1 MFNIRDLISRRRAKR
16 IADREVRRFLN
27 DPPAI
32 EFEEHEAM
40 VDAAPAFL
48 TMMHLFAAAAQGAN
62 RDERRALNEVRVMIS
77 QRRPLPEIGQAI
89 LNARGSDWTPPDEV
103 MKTIEAINRRD

>member
-1 MFNIRDLISRRRAKR
+1 
-16 IADREVRRFLN
+16 
-27 DPPAI
+27 
-32 EFEEHEAM
+32 M